1 MMGVTRS
8 VFFGA
13 VLFVSLAFANIDIG
27 EQLPNPSLPDLEGVE
42 RSLIAADEVSVFV
55 FFHPEQDRSSEVLRQ
70 LAEVKIRLKD
80 KRVYWIGVVSD
91 RFGAEAA
98 AAALLETGIDL
109 PSIIDAADGLYGAV
123 GVRLYPSIGVTDSQG
138 RLHAYLPYTKVN
150 YMALVEAQIRH
161 ALGEINDD
169 ELEAASHPPEV
180 STGGDGAA
188 AARNLRF
195 AGMLLDSG
203 KTEKALEKARA
214 AVELDPTSAEA
225 HAMVGTILVELGDCE
240 GARESLGR
248 AIELD
253 DSLAAASQAL
263 EGCGDR

>member
-1 MMGVTRS
+1 MMGVARAA
-8 VFFGA
+8 FFGA

-42 RSLIAADEVSVFV
+42 RPLIAADEVSVFV
-55 FFHPEQDRSSEVLRQ
+55 FFHPEQDRSLEVLRQ
-70 LAEVKIRLKD
+70 LAEVKIRVKD
-80 KRVYWIGVVSD
+80 KGVYWIGVVSD

-98 AAALLETGIDL
+98 ASALQETGLDL
-109 PSIIDAADGLYGAV
+109 PSIVDAADGLYGAV
-123 GVRLYPSIGVTDSQG
+123 GVRLYPAIGVADRRG

-150 YMALVEAQIRH
+150 FMALVEAQIRH
-161 ALGEINDD
+161 ALGEINED
-169 ELEAASHPPEV
+169 ELAAASQPPEV
-180 STGGDGAA
+180 TTGGDGAA

-195 AGMLLDSG
+195 ASMLLDSG

-248 AIELD
+248 AVELD